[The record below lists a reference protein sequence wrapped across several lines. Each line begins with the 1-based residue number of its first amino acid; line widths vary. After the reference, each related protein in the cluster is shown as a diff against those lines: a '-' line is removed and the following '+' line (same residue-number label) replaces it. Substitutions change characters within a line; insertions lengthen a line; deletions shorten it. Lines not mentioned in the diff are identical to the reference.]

1 MCIIPGFFL
10 KKEKKNLMRLSHR
23 REKAIKDL
31 LFRSAA
37 RLDEWMT
44 RGMIGSLKIPIAW
57 VNEAK
62 VMDPYIA
69 DVCLFVELTLS

>member
-1 MCIIPGFFL
+1 MSFFL
-10 KKEKKNLMRLSHR
+10 RLLVDGAHSAFR
-23 REKAIKDL
+23 REKAVKDL

-44 RGMIGSLKIPIAW
+44 RGIVGSLKIPIAW

-62 VMDPYIA
+62 VKGTKLMTTDN
-69 DVCLFVELTLS
+69 F